1 MRLHFVWIGKTK
13 DRRCAA
19 LIEDYLARIEHFAS
33 SEVTEIR
40 DQKAADEKRVK
51 QAEGSKLV
59 SALERDDFVVL
70 LDEGGTEMSSKELA
84 SLIDQCQIGGVRR
97 LGIVVGGFAG
107 VSDEVRGKANARL
120 SLSRLT
126 LPHELARVVLLEQI
140 YRAFT
145 LIAGLPYHR

>member
-1 MRLHFVWIGKTK
+1 MRLHFVWIGKTR

-19 LIEDYLARIEHFAS
+19 LVEDYLTRIKHFAQY
-33 SEVTEIR
+33 EVTEIR
-40 DQKAADEKRVK
+40 DQKSGDEK
-51 QAEGSKLV
+51 QLIEAEGARIAA
-59 SALERDDFVVL
+59 ALERDDFVLL
-70 LDEGGTEMSSKELA
+70 LDEGGAEMSSKELA
-84 SLIDQCQIGGVRR
+84 LMIDQCQIRSVRR

-107 VSDEVRGKANARL
+107 LSDEVRGKADARL

-126 LPHELARVVLLEQI
+126 MTHELARVVLLEQI